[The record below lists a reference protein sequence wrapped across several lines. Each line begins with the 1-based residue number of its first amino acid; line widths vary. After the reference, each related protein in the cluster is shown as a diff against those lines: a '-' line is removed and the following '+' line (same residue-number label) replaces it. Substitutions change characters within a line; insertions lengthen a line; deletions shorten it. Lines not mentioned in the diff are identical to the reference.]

1 LCGRRRTAREA
12 GSYIKRTFKKFVV
25 VSGGTPQPLIGTTLT
40 AATGLGGTDPN
51 GDQSIQIVAVADS
64 SMFQAGDWIVVGS
77 KANSDEERVLITT
90 DVDDSTHIEVKL
102 TKTHVNG
109 SYVRLSM
116 MCQSIYVQ
124 TTQGNTGA
132 IYLGTQGLVKATQAN
147 VAAVLYPFA
156 SPTQPIDYSDPY
168 RVAPDGGD
176 CGEYWIDGTTND
188 GYLPSL
194 TIT

>member
-1 LCGRRRTAREA
+1 MA
-12 GSYIKRTFKKFVV
+12 KRTFKKFVV

-51 GDQSIQIVAVADS
+51 GDQSIQIIAVADS

-77 KANSDEERVLITT
+77 KANGDEERVLITT

-116 MCQSIYVQ
+116 MCQSIYTQ
-124 TTQGNTGA
+124 TTKGNTGS
-132 IYLGTQGLVKATQAN
+132 IYIGTQGLVKATYTN
-147 VAAVLYPFA
+147 VVSELIPVA
-156 SPTQPIDYSDPY
+156 SSGVQPIEFSDPY

-176 CGEYWIDGTTND
+176 CGEYFVDGTTND